1 MKKVEEMK
9 RILKEHKNEL
19 KEDYGIS
26 EIGLFG
32 SYVSGEQKE
41 SSDIDVLVEFH
52 NATDLLSFVHLKNH
66 LSNLLEANVDLVM
79 KRALKPEIGER
90 VLREVVYLNLLPVS
104 QLCSQVKRIGLSRIL
119 KRITK

>member
-32 SYVSGEQKE
+32 SYVVGKQKE
-41 SSDIDVLVEFH
+41 SSDIDILVEFH
-52 NATDLLSFVHLKNH
+52 KATDLLLFIHLKNY
-66 LSNLLEANVDLVM
+66 LSDLLEANVDLVM

-90 VLREVVYLNLLPVS
+90 VLKEVVY
-104 QLCSQVKRIGLSRIL
+104 I
-119 KRITK
+119 

>member
-1 MKKVEEMK
+1 MKKVEEIK

-32 SYVSGEQKE
+32 SYVAGNQKE

-52 NATDLLSFVHLKNH
+52 KTTDLLSFVHLKNH
-66 LSNLLEANVDLVM
+66 LYDLLEVNVDLVM
-79 KRALKPEIGER
+79 KRALKPGIGER
-90 VLREVVYLNLLPVS
+90 VLREVVY
-104 QLCSQVKRIGLSRIL
+104 I
-119 KRITK
+119 